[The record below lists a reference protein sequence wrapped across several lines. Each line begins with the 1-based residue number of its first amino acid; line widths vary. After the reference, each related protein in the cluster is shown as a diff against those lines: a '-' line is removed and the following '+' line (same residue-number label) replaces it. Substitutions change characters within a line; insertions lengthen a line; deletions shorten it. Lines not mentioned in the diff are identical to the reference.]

1 MRSIIHSGKGNI
13 LELTM
18 LMANECRRVCVFRKT
33 SLQGHER
40 ECRGTGGG
48 ERRRTLRGFSP
59 PGNFNAEN
67 LGGETE

>member
-1 MRSIIHSGKGNI
+1 MRSIFYSGKGNT

-33 SLQGHER
+33 SLRGHER
-40 ECRGTGGG
+40 ECKGIGS